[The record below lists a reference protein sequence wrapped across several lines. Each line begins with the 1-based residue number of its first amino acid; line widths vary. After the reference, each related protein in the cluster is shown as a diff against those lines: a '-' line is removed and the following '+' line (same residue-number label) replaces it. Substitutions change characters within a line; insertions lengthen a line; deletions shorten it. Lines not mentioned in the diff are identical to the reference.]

1 MAGYLI
7 NKSHCDDSVVS
18 IKELDGY
25 TFKPKQGR
33 TNCIKVN
40 EVKIVD
46 KVMIEKILSMKF
58 DRSFKQLVAL
68 ALRVIN
74 DEDADDDTAML
85 VMDEVELVRQILLER
100 YHKYISKEKEQLFLK
115 KLRIIENEIR
125 VKQIKIKQK
134 AIYLEQQR
142 QEEVKPSA
150 TSSSKIP
157 CSISGRRGFLF
168 SAVKLSREMLCSTT
182 WRAAGERKSLPGIC
196 RAI

>member
-25 TFKPKQGR
+25 TFKPKQG
-33 TNCIKVN
+33 NGNYIKVN

-58 DRSFKQLVAL
+58 DKSFKQLVAL

-74 DEDADDDTAML
+74 DEDADEDSVGIVL
-85 VMDEVELVRQILLER
+85 DEVELVRQILLEK
-100 YHKYISKEKEQLFLK
+100 YHKFISYEKEQLFLK
-115 KLRIIENEIR
+115 KLRIIENEMR

-134 AIYLEQQR
+134 AIYLEQQ
-142 QEEVKPSA
+142 EEKSH
-150 TSSSKIP
+150 
-157 CSISGRRGFLF
+157 GRGR
-168 SAVKLSREMLCSTT
+168 
-182 WRAAGERKSLPGIC
+182 
-196 RAI
+196 

>member
-25 TFKPKQGR
+25 TFKPKPGKG
-33 TNCIKVN
+33 NYIKVN

-58 DRSFKQLVAL
+58 DRAFKQLVAL

-74 DEDADDDTAML
+74 DEDADDDTAMIVL
-85 VMDEVELVRQILLER
+85 DEVELVRQILLER
-100 YHKYISKEKEQLFLK
+100 YHKFISQEKEKLFLK

-134 AIYLEQQR
+134 AVYLEQQ
-142 QEEVKPSA
+142 EEKSH
-150 TSSSKIP
+150 
-157 CSISGRRGFLF
+157 GRGR
-168 SAVKLSREMLCSTT
+168 
-182 WRAAGERKSLPGIC
+182 
-196 RAI
+196 